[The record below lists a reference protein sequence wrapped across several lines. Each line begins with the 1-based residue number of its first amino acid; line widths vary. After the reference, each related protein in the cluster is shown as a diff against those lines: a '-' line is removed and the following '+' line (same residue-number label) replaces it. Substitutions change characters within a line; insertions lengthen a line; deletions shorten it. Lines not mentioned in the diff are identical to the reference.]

1 MFDSDNLFDPNNPA
15 QVRKEIKEQ
24 VNEVIEF
31 LVEYDLLEG
40 ADLQKVDLEG
50 ADLEEAYFGESNLHC
65 AMFENADLSGATFWG
80 ANLTNANFRG
90 ANFRGVCLTP
100 KQLSEIIVVDE

>member
-1 MFDSDNLFDPNNPA
+1 MFDSNNLYDPNNPA

-24 VNEVIEF
+24 VEKVIKF

-40 ADLQKVDLEG
+40 ADLYQADLEG
-50 ADLEEAYFGESNLHC
+50 ADLEDAYFGEANLNC
-65 AMFENADLSGATFWG
+65 AMFENADLGGATFWG
-80 ANLTNANFRG
+80 ANLSNANFRG
-90 ANFRGVCLTP
+90 ANFTGVCLTP